1 MNKTIAYVYND
12 AGRKQS
18 RPSERKD
25 CTVRALA
32 ISAKTNYVV
41 AHDFLK
47 DRGRRCRKT
56 FLFPKKRS
64 DDYALGYAFIWKP
77 FPLRWW
83 GKKRMNPERFAIEFS
98 KCVYICKTVKHVYVV
113 IDGVINDIEKVGWF
127 DGKCVYGCWKVIK
140 ETAL

>member
-47 DRGRRCRKT
+47 ERGRRCRKT

-64 DDYALGYAFIWKP
+64 DDYALGYAFIWKS

-98 KCVYICKTVKHVYVV
+98 KGVYICKTVKHVYVV
-113 IDGVINDIEKVGWF
+113 IDGVINDIEKVSWF
-127 DGKCVYGCWKVIK
+127 NGKCVYGCWKVIK

>member
-1 MNKTIAYVYND
+1 MNKKIAYVYND

-47 DRGRRCRKT
+47 ERGRRCRKT

-64 DDYALGYAFIWKP
+64 DDYALGYAFIWKS

-98 KCVYICKTVKHVYVV
+98 KGVYICKTVRHVYVV
-113 IDGVINDIEKVGWF
+113 IDGVINDIEEVSWF

-140 ETAL
+140 EIS

>member
-1 MNKTIAYVYND
+1 MNKKIAYVYND

-47 DRGRRCRKT
+47 ERGRRCRKA

-64 DDYALGYAFIWKP
+64 DDYALGYAFIWKS

-98 KCVYICKTVKHVYVV
+98 KGVYICKTVKHVYVV
-113 IDGVINDIEKVGWF
+113 IDGVINDIEKVSWF
-127 DGKCVYGCWKVIK
+127 DRKCVYGCWKVIK
-140 ETAL
+140 ETS

>member
-1 MNKTIAYVYND
+1 MNKKIAYIYND

-32 ISAKTNYVV
+32 ISAKINYVV

-47 DRGRRCRKT
+47 ERGRRCRKT

-64 DDYALGYAFIWKP
+64 DDYALGYAFIWKA

-98 KCVYICKTVKHVYVV
+98 KGVYICKTVKHVYVV
-113 IDGVINDIEKVGWF
+113 IDGIINDIEKVSWF